1 MFLETWT
8 EPEAPQWFNKLVP
21 KLAWTLTS
29 ESLLQFL
36 GLNGRFDRL
45 AIVLCL
51 LLGWSG
57 VTAYDSLASVL
68 PSSSLWLLA
77 IGGILY
83 SLGTLF
89 HVWQGLRFHNA
100 IWHGFALL
108 AATCHYSAVLA
119 CLLWA

>member
-1 MFLETWT
+1 VFLETWT

-68 PSSSLWLLA
+68 PSSA
-77 IGGILY
+77 
-83 SLGTLF
+83 
-89 HVWQGLRFHNA
+89 R
-100 IWHGFALL
+100 
-108 AATCHYSAVLA
+108 
-119 CLLWA
+119 